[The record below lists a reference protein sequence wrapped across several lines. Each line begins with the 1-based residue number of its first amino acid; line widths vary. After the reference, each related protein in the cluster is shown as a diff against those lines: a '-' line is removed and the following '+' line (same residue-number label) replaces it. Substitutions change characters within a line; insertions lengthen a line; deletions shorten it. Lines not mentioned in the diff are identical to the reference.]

1 MKKVVLCILDGL
13 GYRSESLGNAFLD
26 ANTFAIDKL
35 IKEFPNS
42 KLACY
47 DNFSHLNACDSESG
61 HMAIGTGRVI
71 LNEFDILNGSISD
84 GSFYDNS
91 NVLEVVNFVNDNKS
105 RLHLFGI
112 LSDVSLSYFFLLIDM
127 VSNFDIPIYLHLF
140 LEGEGVSPSDTINN
154 LEQLSSYIDGKNC
167 YIATISGK
175 NYIMN
180 DDNDFD
186 KTKSCYDVIFKGIGP
201 FNSAYK
207 SIINTSYELE
217 IFESYIVPTLVNR
230 NGIFSDGDG
239 IIIANFISNC
249 FEHLFSLVTDTLYPY
264 LDFNVYSNIKCVSL
278 FPISDKVKCKSA
290 FSSFYINNTLID
302 ILSANKLR
310 VLRIAETSKYSCV
323 TRFFDGNRDV
333 TYGNVSSICIPKK
346 RIDSYDMDPSMS
358 AYEITDRVINLM
370 NDYDLIV
377 VNYANCDMVGH
388 TGNYDACKDAIEVV
402 DKCVMNLYEACFNN
416 DYLLIICS
424 SHGNI
429 EEMSRNGK
437 AYIGNTLNP
446 VYFIVCDKDYKVR
459 NGNLCDIAPSII
471 SILGLVIPD
480 EMTGNIIVY

>member
-201 FNSAYK
+201 FNSDYK

-249 FEHLFSLVTDTLYPY
+249 FEHLV
-264 LDFNVYSNIKCVSL
+264 
-278 FPISDKVKCKSA
+278 
-290 FSSFYINNTLID
+290 
-302 ILSANKLR
+302 ILS
-310 VLRIAETSKYSCV
+310 VLV
-323 TRFFDGNRDV
+323 
-333 TYGNVSSICIPKK
+333 
-346 RIDSYDMDPSMS
+346 
-358 AYEITDRVINLM
+358 
-370 NDYDLIV
+370 
-377 VNYANCDMVGH
+377 
-388 TGNYDACKDAIEVV
+388 
-402 DKCVMNLYEACFNN
+402 CF
-416 DYLLIICS
+416 L
-424 SHGNI
+424 
-429 EEMSRNGK
+429 
-437 AYIGNTLNP
+437 
-446 VYFIVCDKDYKVR
+446 
-459 NGNLCDIAPSII
+459 
-471 SILGLVIPD
+471 LVIKL
-480 EMTGNIIVY
+480 NVRALFLLFI